1 MYGYIYMTTNL
12 IDGRQYI
19 GQKKSSKF
27 LHEKY
32 LGSGKILKQ
41 AIESYGKENFKVEM
55 LCECESK
62 EELDEMEIYYIKFY
76 YAQSNPHYYN
86 ICKGGQA
93 GPGGPRFK
101 GHKHT
106 DETKQKMSE
115 NRSGEK
121 NANYGNHWKA
131 SDEYREFCK
140 QKNSGTGNPMYG
152 KKHSSDTKNKI
163 SAKNKGRFVGYIKIT
178 NGQDNKMIKPEELDA
193 YLVNGWRRGCTTSKS
208 KNKT

>member
-12 IDGRQYI
+12 IDGRKYI
-19 GQKKSSKF
+19 GQKKSDKF

-41 AIESYGKENFKVEM
+41 AIEAYGKENFKVEL

-76 YAQSNPHYYN
+76 YAQTSRKYYN

-101 GHKHT
+101 DHHHT
-106 DETKQKMSE
+106 EETKQKMSE
-115 NRSGEK
+115 SRKGEK
-121 NANYGNHWKA
+121 NSNYGNRWTQ
-131 SDEYREFCK
+131 SDELK
-140 QKNSGTGNPMYG
+140 ALHSKISSGEGNGMFG
-152 KKHSSDTKNKI
+152 KKHSNNTKKLIGEQNL
-163 SAKNKGRFVGYIKIT
+163 GRIPIT
-178 NGQDNKMIKPEELDA
+178 NGTINKRVKPEDLEY
-193 YLVNGWRRGCTTSKS
+193 YLSLGFYKGYTK
-208 KNKT
+208 KQKED